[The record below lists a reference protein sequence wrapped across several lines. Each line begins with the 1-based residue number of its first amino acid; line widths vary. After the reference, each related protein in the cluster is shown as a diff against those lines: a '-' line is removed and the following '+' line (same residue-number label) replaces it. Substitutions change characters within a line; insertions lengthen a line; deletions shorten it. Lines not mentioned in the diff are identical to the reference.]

1 MSTPAHAV
9 VVLAAGGSRRLG
21 RTKQLVRADD
31 ETLVRRSARL
41 ALETGPAQSLIVV
54 GARADAVW
62 RAVADLT
69 LTRVDCDDW
78 AQGLSASIR
87 AAVRAIEPGVDAAL
101 FVLCDQ
107 PALDAAHLCKLVQV
121 WRADP
126 GRAVASS
133 YSGTVGVPSV
143 LPRSWF
149 ASLSELTGD
158 RGARDLLRA
167 RSTELGAVP
176 ATALGHDV
184 DVPADLDAIHVTRK
198 RERRR

>member
-1 MSTPAHAV
+1 MSAPAHAV

-21 RTKQLVRADD
+21 DPKQLLTVDG

-41 ALETGPAQSLIVV
+41 ALETGPAQALIVL
-54 GARADAVW
+54 GARADAVR
-62 RAVADLT
+62 RAVADLV
-69 LTRVDCDDW
+69 LTRVDCPDS

-107 PALDAAHLCKLVQV
+107 PALDAAHLRRLVQV

-133 YSGTVGVPSV
+133 YAGTVGVPAM

-167 RSTELGAVP
+167 RSAEVGVV
-176 ATALGHDV
+176 TAAALARDIDV
-184 DVPADLDAIHVTRK
+184 SADLDAIHATRK